1 MRVVSRF
8 AAAAAALTALAGS
21 AAAESCTK
29 SRDYILASGDLEHPV
44 TAYQSLFKSCLET
57 LNLSNVKDAFILSD
71 GAVAAVPR
79 NDTIGATAGTL
90 AEFCMRFPHGVLHF
104 VRRAELHQIVNIA
117 RAVRLSSA
125 SATSCAKIVGGE

>member
-1 MRVVSRF
+1 MTAASRF
-8 AAAAAALTALAGS
+8 AAAVAALAALAGS

-29 SRDYILASGDLEHPV
+29 SRDYILASGDLQHPAN
-44 TAYQSLFKSCLET
+44 AYQGLFKSCLET

-90 AEFCMRFPHGVLHF
+90 AEFCTRFPRGVLHF
-104 VRRAELHQIVNIA
+104 VRHAELHQTANIA